1 MSIWIP
7 KNPGEAI
14 EMARL
19 LSPNSPQDLIILHA
33 AFGRFFEGD
42 MGTVLTQSFMIKGTP
57 GLKADALAGI
67 CRRSGLCRFIRV
79 TAWDDQRCVIETA
92 RTDEPESVTHHF
104 EFTMQMAQ
112 QMQINRGRQWQ
123 TMPKTMLH
131 KRALS
136 FGLRAVFPDALG
148 SLYSI
153 DELADAKDMS
163 DHERDQAI
171 ARSLGED
178 APSRAPQAQSYSEP
192 PRHQSHR
199 PQPQSQRPQQQPP
212 QQHRKIER
220 PANRLHDFSTL
231 EGMQKAVKAWGLDP
245 MEVSQATEERCP
257 KAPSELEPHEREFF
271 FYSALASD
279 HVRTTPSVVEG
290 WWRAPVSELKTHHQ
304 QMAEQ
309 FPILKF
315 ILPKAFGPK
324 LPYGAFMETLRVTNE
339 AHDDLRD
346 KLLAILDQMEATDWS
361 AYDYAVN
368 LVEEYKA
375 NAQ

>member
-19 LSPNSPQDLIILHA
+19 LSPNNPQDLIILHA
-33 AFGRFFEGD
+33 AFGRFFDGD

-92 RTDEPESVTHHF
+92 RTDEPADVTHTF

-112 QMQINRGRQWQ
+112 QMQINRGRQWS

-163 DHERDQAI
+163 DTERDQAI

-178 APSRAPQAQSYSEP
+178 TPSQAPRAQ
-192 PRHQSHR
+192 RHS
-199 PQPQSQRPQQQPP
+199 QPP
-212 QQHRKIER
+212 QPRPQSRPPQQYRKIER
-220 PANRLHDFSTL
+220 PENRLHDFSTL
-231 EGMQKAVKAWGLDP
+231 DGMMKAVEAWGLDA
-245 MEVSQATEERCP
+245 MEVSQAVEERCP
-257 KAPSELEPHEREFF
+257 KAPSDLETHEREFF

-279 HVRTTPSVVEG
+279 HVRTKPSTVEG
-290 WWRAPVSELKTHHQ
+290 WWRAPVSQLKPHHQ
-304 QMAEQ
+304 AVAEQ

-315 ILPKAFGPK
+315 VLPKTFGPK
-324 LPYGAFMETLRVTNE
+324 MPYGAFMETLRLTNR
-339 AHDDLRD
+339 AHEDLRD
-346 KLLAILDQMEATDWS
+346 KLIAVLDQMDATDWS
-361 AYDYAVN
+361 AYDYAN
-368 LVEEYKA
+368 SLIEEHEA
-375 NAQ
+375 LT

>member
-19 LSPNSPQDLIILHA
+19 LSPNSPQDLLILHA

-79 TAWDDQRCVIETA
+79 TAWDDQRCIIETA
-92 RTDEPESVTHHF
+92 RTDEPNEVTHTF
-104 EFTMQMAQ
+104 EFTMNMAQ

-163 DHERDQAI
+163 DLERESAI
-171 ARSLGED
+171 NRSLGED
-178 APSRAPQAQSYSEP
+178 APSRAPQAQRYTQP
-192 PRHQSHR
+192 PRQT
-199 PQPQSQRPQQQPP
+199 QPPSQPPQPP

-231 EGMQKAVKAWGLDP
+231 DGMQEAVKAWGLDP

-257 KAPSELEPHEREFF
+257 KPPSQLEPHEREFF

-279 HVRTTPSVVEG
+279 HVRTTSSVVEG
-290 WWRAPVSELKTHHQ
+290 WWRAPVAQLKPHHQ
-304 QMAEQ
+304 QVAEQ

-315 ILPKAFGPK
+315 ILPKVFGPK
-324 LPYGAFMETLRVTNE
+324 MPYGAFMETLRVTNSAPDE
-339 AHDDLRD
+339 LRD
-346 KLLAILDQMEATDWS
+346 KLIAVLEQMDATDWS
-361 AYDYAVN
+361 AYDYALN
-368 LVEEYKA
+368 LLEEF
-375 NAQ
+375 NASA

>member
-14 EMARL
+14 DMARL
-19 LSPNSPQDLIILHA
+19 LSPNNAQDLIILHA
-33 AFGRFFEGD
+33 AFGRFFDGD

-92 RTDEPESVTHHF
+92 RTDEPEDVTHHF

-163 DHERDQAI
+163 SDERDHAI

-178 APSRAPQAQSYSEP
+178 APSRAPRAQRHSAP
-192 PRHQSHR
+192 PRQ
-199 PQPQSQRPQQQPP
+199 QSQQPQPP
-212 QQHRKIER
+212 QQHRKVDR
-220 PANRLHDFSTL
+220 PANRLHDFSSL
-231 EGMQKAVKAWGLDP
+231 DGMQKAVEAWGLDP

-257 KAPSELEPHEREFF
+257 KAPSELQPHEREFF

-279 HVRTTPSVVEG
+279 HVRTTPTVVEG
-290 WWRAPVSELKTHHQ
+290 WWRASVAELKTHHQ
-304 QMAEQ
+304 SMAEQ

-315 ILPKAFGPK
+315 MLPKSFGPK
-324 LPYGAFMETLRVTNE
+324 LPYGAFMETLRLTNE
-339 AHDDLRD
+339 SPDDLRD
-346 KLLAILDQMEATDWS
+346 NLINVPNQMEATDWS
-361 AYDYAVN
+361 AYDYAVDII
-368 LVEEYKA
+368 EEFKAHA
-375 NAQ
+375 NA

>member
-14 EMARL
+14 DMARL
-19 LSPNSPQDLIILHA
+19 LSPNNAQDLIILHA
-33 AFGRFFEGD
+33 AFGRFFDGD

-92 RTDEPESVTHHF
+92 RTDEPEDVTHHF

-163 DHERDQAI
+163 ADERDHAI

-178 APSRAPQAQSYSEP
+178 APSRAQRHSAP
-192 PRHQSHR
+192 PRQ
-199 PQPQSQRPQQQPP
+199 QSQPPQPP

-220 PANRLHDFSTL
+220 PANRLHDFSSL
-231 EGMQKAVKAWGLDP
+231 DGMQAAVEAWGLDP

-257 KAPSELEPHEREFF
+257 KAPSQLEPHEREFF

-290 WWRAPVSELKTHHQ
+290 WWRAPVAELKTHHQ
-304 QMAEQ
+304 SMAEQ

-315 ILPKAFGPK
+315 MLPKSFGPK

-368 LVEEYKA
+368 LVEEFKAHA
-375 NAQ
+375 NA

>member
-1 MSIWIP
+1 
-7 KNPGEAI
+7 
-14 EMARL
+14 
-19 LSPNSPQDLIILHA
+19 
-33 AFGRFFEGD
+33 

-92 RTDEPESVTHHF
+92 RTDEPDGVTHTF
-104 EFTMQMAQ
+104 EFTMKMAQ
-112 QMQINRGRQWQ
+112 QMQINRGRQWS

-163 DHERDQAI
+163 ADERDHAI

-178 APSRAPQAQSYSEP
+178 APSQAPRAQRYSQPPQ
-192 PRHQSHR
+192 
-199 PQPQSQRPQQQPP
+199 PQPQSTPP

-220 PANRLHDFSTL
+220 PANRLFDFSTL
-231 EGMQKAVKAWGLDP
+231 EGMHEAVKAWDIDP
-245 MEVSQATEERCP
+245 MEASQATEERSP
-257 KAPSELEPHEREFF
+257 KAPSELKEHEREFF

-279 HVRTTPSVVEG
+279 YVRTHSTVPEG
-290 WWRAPVSELKTHHQ
+290 WWRAPEDQLKPHHDKVC
-304 QMAEQ
+304 EQ
-309 FPILKF
+309 FPILRF
-315 ILPKAFGPK
+315 MLPKRFGPK
-324 LPYGAFMETLRVTNE
+324 MTYGAFMETLRATNHAPDE
-339 AHDDLRD
+339 LRD
-346 KLLAILDQMEATDWS
+346 QIIAVLLQMEATDWS
-361 AYDYAVN
+361 AYDYAVSIIEDHEAEASIVRRLLN
-368 LVEEYKA
+368 DSH
-375 NAQ
+375 

>member
-14 EMARL
+14 DMARL
-19 LSPNSPQDLIILHA
+19 LSPNNSQDLIILHA
-33 AFGRFFEGD
+33 AFGRFFDGD

-92 RTDEPESVTHHF
+92 RTDEPEDVVHVF
-104 EFTMQMAQ
+104 EFTMHMAQ

-163 DHERDQAI
+163 ADERDHAI

-178 APSRAPQAQSYSEP
+178 APSRAQRHSAP
-192 PRHQSHR
+192 PRQQS
-199 PQPQSQRPQQQPP
+199 QPP
-212 QQHRKIER
+212 QQHRKVER
-220 PANRLHDFSTL
+220 PANRLHDFTTL
-231 EGMQKAVKAWGLDP
+231 EGMQEAVKAWGVDP
-245 MEVSQATEERCP
+245 AEASNATEERCP
-257 KAPSELEPHEREFF
+257 RPPSELEPHEREFF
-271 FYSALASD
+271 FYSAVASD
-279 HVRTTPSVVEG
+279 LVRTTPAVALG
-290 WWRAPVSELKTHHQ
+290 WWRASLRQIKPLHEKMSK
-304 QMAEQ
+304 Q

-315 ILPKAFGPK
+315 MSPQSFGAK
-324 LPYGAFMETLRVTNE
+324 LPYGAFMETLRLTNE

-346 KLLAILDQMEATDWS
+346 KLINILEQMEATDWS
-361 AYDYAVN
+361 AYDYALN
-368 LVEEYKA
+368 IIEEFKAHA
-375 NAQ
+375 NA

>member
-19 LSPNSPQDLIILHA
+19 LSPSNPQDLIILHA
-33 AFGRFFEGD
+33 AFGRFFDGD

-92 RTDEPESVTHHF
+92 RTDEPADVTHTF
-104 EFTMQMAQ
+104 EFTMKMAQ
-112 QMQINRGRQWQ
+112 QMQINRGRQWS

-163 DHERDQAI
+163 DTERDQAI

-178 APSRAPQAQSYSEP
+178 APSQAPRAQRHSQPPQ
-192 PRHQSHR
+192 
-199 PQPQSQRPQQQPP
+199 PQPQSTPP

-220 PANRLHDFSTL
+220 PENRLHDFSTI
-231 EGMQKAVKAWGLDP
+231 EGMHEAVRAWDIDP
-245 MEVSQATEERCP
+245 MEASQATEERCP
-257 KAPSELEPHEREFF
+257 KAPSELQAHEREFF

-279 HVRTTPSVVEG
+279 YVRTHSAVPEG
-290 WWRAPVSELKTHHQ
+290 WWRAPVAQLKPHHQ
-304 QMAEQ
+304 AVAEQ

-315 ILPKAFGPK
+315 ILPKTFGPK
-324 LPYGAFMETLRVTNE
+324 MPYGAFMETLRLTNQ
-339 AHDDLRD
+339 AHEDLRD
-346 KLLAILDQMEATDWS
+346 KLIAVLDQMEATDWS
-361 AYDYAVN
+361 AYDYAN
-368 LVEEYKA
+368 SLIEEHEA
-375 NAQ
+375 EAGIVRRLLNAE